1 MCAALTPRAGDAIR
15 RRRKIHFKRLI
26 PRPAP
31 RNARAC
37 ILELHNGEQPRANIM
52 ELFMTGYP
60 SDSATSQPN
69 PARRSS
75 LLSARK
81 LALMASVV
89 TGLGVAVYGCGAPSD
104 FNILTS
110 PAQAQ
115 VNNAVSN
122 VSQPIGFADMVER
135 VKPSVISVKVTMKQK
150 ATDTSD
156 KSDDEESGSPME
168 RFFHQFGGPDGMP
181 KENPGRGGR
190 HGAMMGQGSGFFVSA
205 DGFAVTNNHV
215 VEGAEKVEVTSDAG
229 KTYTAKVIGT
239 DPRTDVA
246 LIKVEGGSDFP
257 FAKLSDGK
265 SRIGDWVL
273 AVGNPFGLGGT
284 VTAGIVS
291 ASGRDIGN
299 GPYDDFL
306 QIDAPV
312 NKGNSGGP
320 AFNMQGEV
328 VGVNTA
334 IYSPSGGSVG
344 IAFAIP
350 ASTVKTVIAQLKD
363 KGSVSRGWIGVQ
375 IQPVTQDIAD
385 SLGLKKAEGA
395 LVAEPQANGPADK
408 AGIESGDIIIAV
420 NGQSIKDARELAR
433 TIGGLAPGN
442 AVKLDVLHKGK
453 DAVINL
459 TLGKLPN
466 AQEAQADSGGWNP
479 TQSADVLRLGMTVAP
494 ASSVAGAG
502 KTGVVVT
509 GVDPK
514 GAASDRGFKEGD
526 VILEVAGKSVANP
539 GDVREAIK
547 TARADNKNNVLMRV
561 RSGDAS
567 HYVAMP
573 LGNG

>member
-1 MCAALTPRAGDAIR
+1 MTDHPANHSSGPSRPTPRR
-15 RRRKIHFKRLI
+15 S
-26 PRPAP
+26 
-31 RNARAC
+31 
-37 ILELHNGEQPRANIM
+37 
-52 ELFMTGYP
+52 LF
-60 SDSATSQPN
+60 S
-69 PARRSS
+69 ARRFV
-75 LLSARK
+75 
-81 LALMASVV
+81 LMASVAAC
-89 TGLGVAVYGCGAPSD
+89 LGVAVYGFSPSGNLD
-104 FNILTS
+104 LFSS
-110 PAQAQ
+110 PAHAQ
-115 VNNAVSN
+115 VNNAMGKVA
-122 VSQPIGFADMVER
+122 QPVGFADIVER
-135 VKPSVISVKVTMKQK
+135 VKPSVISVKVTMKSQ
-150 ATDTSD
+150 ATDTS
-156 KSDDEESGSPME
+156 STDDGSSPQPGSPME
-168 RFFHQFGGPDGMP
+168 RFFNQFGGPDGMP
-181 KENPGRGGR
+181 PGMRR
-190 HGAMMGQGSGFFVSA
+190 HHGHGVMMGQGSGFFISP
-205 DGFAVTNNHV
+205 DGYAVTNNHV
-215 VEGAEKVEVTSDAG
+215 VDGAEKVEVTTVAG

-239 DPRTDVA
+239 DPRTDIA

-299 GPYDDFL
+299 GPYDDFI

-320 AFNMQGEV
+320 TFNMQGEV

-363 KGSVSRGWIGVQ
+363 TGSVSRGWIGVQ

-385 SLGLKKAEGA
+385 SLGMKKPEGA
-395 LVAEPQANGPADK
+395 LVAEPQPNGPAAR
-408 AGIESGDIIIAV
+408 AGIESGDVITAV

-442 AVKLDVLHKGK
+442 AVKLDVLHNGK

-466 AQEAQADSGGWNP
+466 VHEARADSGSGNF
-479 TQSADVLRLGMTVAP
+479 SRDADVPRLGMTVAP

-514 GAASDRGFKEGD
+514 GAASDHGFKEGD

-539 GDVREAIK
+539 GDVRDAIK
-547 TARADNKNNVLMRV
+547 TARADNKNNVLMRI

-573 LGNG
+573 VGNG